1 MKTIFTQSIAAIC
14 LLFIS
19 YSVRAQDDPLLTL
32 VTSLN
37 PGNATHLMFQ
47 PSGDLDISYW
57 SKDLIEI
64 QIYIDDK
71 HFNRQQ
77 LKALVPIGFYKIES
91 EMEGSTLRVFM
102 PNQGREV
109 TINGKAPNN
118 SLKFRMKMPHN
129 LVLEYAKATDSTDS
143 KTF

>member
-19 YSVRAQDDPLLTL
+19 YSIKAQDEPVLTL

-37 PGNATHLMFQ
+37 PGNATHLIFQ

-91 EMEGSTLRVFM
+91 ELEGTTLRVFM

-109 TINGKAPNN
+109 TINGKTTNN

-129 LVLEYAKATDSTDS
+129 IILEYAKTVINTDS